1 MDRIVFEDN
10 EKTETSKLLR
20 VVWSG
25 VEFAGSINGMI
36 DYLGQYCCSNTEIVV
51 MVDVV
56 PDRSK
61 TVLDYKSVKNFCK
74 ENLKNTT
81 IIPMLYYEYYLIRN
95 TAKLVLCNITLLR
108 YVFEYSPEYREIS
121 GVPAK
126 INSFE
131 RYCKYVYK
139 TFRHACLPSGEQRFF
154 TGKCGCSICPDA
166 EEMRGLTLEEK
177 SWRIWKYVPVLPPV
191 GSIPYIT
198 KTEPLSQIQASM
210 EEMYNQAAEQFV
222 RYSWCRNDLVVVI

>member
-121 GVPAK
+121 
-126 INSFE
+126 
-131 RYCKYVYK
+131 VYPLK
-139 TFRHACLPSGEQRFF
+139 
-154 TGKCGCSICPDA
+154 
-166 EEMRGLTLEEK
+166 LTLLK
-177 SWRIWKYVPVLPPV
+177 DIVNMCIKHSDTLV
-191 GSIPYIT
+191 
-198 KTEPLSQIQASM
+198 
-210 EEMYNQAAEQFV
+210 
-222 RYSWCRNDLVVVI
+222 CRVESKGFLQENVVVAYALMQRRCVV